1 MDRYADLRTS
11 TTGTFHGS
19 ALPFFNQCTPATGRA
34 TQTNGFELLRS
45 ELARPS
51 EALLLQGF
59 FNETS
64 IQVHQKITG
73 FAATLSN

>member
-1 MDRYADLRTS
+1 MDRYAHLRTS
-11 TTGTFHGS
+11 TAGTFHGS
-19 ALPFFNQCTPATGRA
+19 ALPFFNQCTAATERT

-64 IQVHQKITG
+64 IQVHQKVAG
-73 FAATLSN
+73 CAATVSG

>member
-1 MDRYADLRTS
+1 MDRYAHLCTS
-11 TTGTFHGS
+11 TAGTFNGS
-19 ALPFFNQCTPATGRA
+19 ALPFFNQCTATACLPALTH
-34 TQTNGFELLRS
+34 GFELLRS

-64 IQVHQKITG
+64 IQVHQKVAG
-73 FAATLSN
+73 CAATVSG